1 MAATESDQDRAAEPA
16 QEQDKEEGGASEEE
30 FLRSGSGASEPTE
43 D

>member
-1 MAATESDQDRAAEPA
+1 MADTGPDDTAAAEPA
-16 QEQDKEEGGASEEE
+16 PEKEEGGVTQEE